1 MKKIF
6 KKYIILALGSC
17 LLFSCTKDF
26 DKINT
31 DPNRPKEIT
40 PGVMLG
46 QLQYRMVNSVLSDSR
61 FFTHELMQVD
71 APRVSPGGG
80 GVHRYIIAPGEGI
93 WTSFYTY
100 MADVEDIYK
109 MADGL
114 QDNNYKAIAL
124 VYKSWAF
131 SILTDLYGD
140 IPYSEA
146 TKGGEANFLPVFDQ
160 QKDIY
165 PKLLDNLALANDLFD
180 ASKPLTYGGD
190 MLYKSATTA
199 AAVNPG
205 IVKWKKFCN
214 SLRLRLLLRLTKRQ
228 GEIDVRSQIS
238 AMLADPQKYPM
249 FGSNDDEAIFRYT
262 GAFPYY
268 NPFYNTRTL
277 EWRDGAYFTEF
288 FINKMN
294 ADNDPRRAVLAN
306 QVTVNGSQQY
316 RGIKSGYAAGVEYA
330 VGDNSSYLDALKTA
344 PNLGIM
350 MTYAEL
356 LFIKAE
362 LALNGY
368 NTGGTAEEFYK
379 NGILASMKQ
388 WNATVPAGY
397 LDQAGVVYKTTG
409 TTEEQL
415 EQIMLQKYIAF
426 VFVDYQSWFE
436 KRRTGYP
443 VLPRG
448 EGIPATRQFPR
459 RVPYPPYLQSLNPAH
474 LAAAVA
480 TMGGD
485 NTDIRVWW
493 DK

>member
-1 MKKIF
+1 MKSFI
-6 KKYIILALGSC
+6 KKYITLFLGSC
-17 LLFSCTKDF
+17 LLFSCTKNF
-26 DKINT
+26 EEINT

-46 QLQYRMVNSVLSDSR
+46 QLQYRMINSVLSDSR

-80 GVHRYIIAPGEGI
+80 GVHRYIIPPGEGI
-93 WTSFYTY
+93 WNSFYTN

-109 MADGL
+109 IADGL
-114 QDNNYKAIAL
+114 QENNYKAIAL

-140 IPYSEA
+140 VPYTEA
-146 TKGGEANFLPVFDQ
+146 TKGSEANFLPKFDRQ
-160 QKDIY
+160 QDIY
-165 PKLLDNLALANDLFD
+165 PQLLDNLTLANSLFD
-180 ASKPLTYGGD
+180 PARPLTYGGD

-199 AAVNPG
+199 GAVNPG

-214 SLRLRLLLRLTKRQ
+214 SLKLRLLLRISKRQ
-228 GEIDVRSQIS
+228 GAIDVQSEINTI
-238 AMLADPQKYPM
+238 LGNPEKYPL
-249 FGSNDDEAIFRYT
+249 FTGNDDEAIFRYT

-294 ADNDPRRAVLAN
+294 ADNDPRRTVLAN
-306 QVTVNGSQQY
+306 QVTVNGVLKYQ
-316 RGIKSGYAAGVEYA
+316 GIKSGYSAGVEYA

-356 LFIKAE
+356 EFIKAE
-362 LALNGY
+362 LALKGY
-368 NTGGTAEEFYK
+368 MTGGTAEQHYK
-379 NGILASMKQ
+379 NGVLASMKQ
-388 WNATVPAGY
+388 WNVTPPAGY
-397 LDQAGVVYKTTG
+397 LDQPGLAYNTG
-409 TTEEQL
+409 GTIEEQL
-415 EQIMLQKYIAF
+415 EQIMLQKYYAF
-426 VFVDYQSWFE
+426 LFVDYQSWFE

-448 EGIPATRQFPR
+448 EGIPAGRQFPR
-459 RVPYPPYLQSLNPAH
+459 RIAYPTYLQSLNPTN

-480 TMGGD
+480 AMGGD
-485 NTDIRVWW
+485 NTDIKVWW
-493 DK
+493 DQ

>member
-1 MKKIF
+1 MKNFI
-6 KKYIILALGSC
+6 KKYLIVVLGSG
-17 LLFSCTKDF
+17 LLFSCTKNF
-26 DKINT
+26 EEINT

-80 GVHRYIIAPGEGI
+80 GVHRYIIPPGEGI
-93 WTSFYTY
+93 WTSFYSY

-114 QDNNYKAIAL
+114 HENNYRAIAL

-146 TKGGEANFLPVFDQ
+146 TKGSEAKFLPAFDR

-165 PKLLDNLALANDLFD
+165 PQLLENLALANDLFD
-180 ASKPLTYGGD
+180 AGKPLTYGGD

-214 SLRLRLLLRLTKRQ
+214 SLWLRLLLRISKRQ
-228 GEIDVRSQIS
+228 GEIDVQSQIN
-238 AMLADPQKYPM
+238 AILADPGKYPV
-249 FGSNDDEAIFRYT
+249 FTVNDDEAIFRYT

-288 FINKMN
+288 FLDKMN

-306 QVTVNGSQQY
+306 QVTENGVTKYQ
-316 RGIKSGYAAGVEYA
+316 GIKSGYTAGVEYA
-330 VGDNSSYLDALKTA
+330 VGSNSSYLDALKTA

-356 LFIKAE
+356 EFIKAE
-362 LALNGY
+362 LALKGY
-368 NTGGTAEEFYK
+368 VTGATPAEHYK

-388 WNATVPAGY
+388 WNVNPPAGY
-397 LDQAGVVYKTTG
+397 FDQPGVAYKTGG

-415 EQIMLQKYIAF
+415 EQIMLQKYYAF
-426 VFVDYQSWFE
+426 IFVDYQSWFE

-448 EGIPATRQFPR
+448 EGIPASRQFPR
-459 RVPYPPYLQSLNPAH
+459 RVSYPTYLQSLNPNN

-480 TMGGD
+480 AMGGD
-485 NTDIRVWW
+485 NTDIKVWW